1 MPMVMTTEQLTAL
14 LDQIGLLAMQLE
26 NRIDD
31 LAMYACKRGS
41 PRSVHLIMVEHDR
54 VHRMV
59 RRLNEIAMG
68 VAY

>member
-1 MPMVMTTEQLTAL
+1 MKSELTET
-14 LDQIGLLAMQLE
+14 LDAIGMLAMQLE

-41 PRSVHLIMVEHDR
+41 PRSVHMFMVEHDK

-59 RRLNEIAMG
+59 RQLNRIALG
-68 VAY
+68 DCG